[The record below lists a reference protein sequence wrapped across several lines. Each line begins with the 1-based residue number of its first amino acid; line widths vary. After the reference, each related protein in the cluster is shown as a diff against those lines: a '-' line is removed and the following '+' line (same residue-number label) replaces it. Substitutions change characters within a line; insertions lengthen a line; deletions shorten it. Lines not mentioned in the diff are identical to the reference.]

1 MNNLSLSI
9 EERTQLTAML
19 ETAPMM
25 LQKRINLILFYD
37 QGLPTH
43 LAAQQ
48 AGFSPSQ
55 ARFWKHQFL
64 LQRLEIFNRHI
75 KQPQEHEIQEIVS
88 SEISPILSLPGVLP
102 DDLMDE
108 AGKKILYF
116 HFQEMVKHEAG
127 TIAGEDIEELH
138 DMRVATRRMRA
149 AFNIFGV
156 FFIPK
161 TINPFLQTLKTTGK
175 SLGEVRDLDV
185 SLEKIRA
192 YLQQLPIE
200 QQSGLDPLLNYRN
213 SILDRARQS
222 LLSHL
227 NSQDYLDFKGNF
239 LNFLQT
245 PGLGSIAAKKRAPL
259 QTTVRFQ
266 APTLIYSRLAS
277 VMAFDSLMNSAS
289 YSQLHALRIEFKKF
303 RYTLEFFKEVL
314 GEESKS
320 LINEIKDLQD
330 HLGELNDANVACQT
344 ITRFMKKWDE
354 NQTAF
359 PLLDRLN
366 PEPVVIFLAYRYAE
380 RHQLMISFPEKW
392 NIFNRPELRQNLA
405 KAVAFL

>member
-9 EERTQLTAML
+9 EERNQLTARL
-19 ETAPMM
+19 ETAPLM
-25 LQKRINLILFYD
+25 LQKRIKLILFYD

-48 AGFSPSQ
+48 AGFSLSQ

-64 LQRLEIFNRHI
+64 LQRLEIINRHA
-75 KQPQEHEIQEIVS
+75 KQQQEHEIQEIVS
-88 SEISPILSLPGVLP
+88 LDISPILPLPGVFP

-156 FFIPK
+156 FFTPK
-161 TINPFLQTLKTTGK
+161 TINPFLQTLKNTGK

-185 SLEKIRA
+185 SLEKIRS
-192 YLQQLPIE
+192 YLQRLPIE

-213 SILDRARQS
+213 SILDHARQS

-245 PGLGSIAAKKRAPL
+245 PGMGSMAAKKRAPL

-266 APTLIYSRLAS
+266 APTLIYSRLAN
-277 VMAFDSLMNSAS
+277 VMAFDSLLNSAS

-314 GEESKS
+314 GEESKY

-344 ITRFMKKWDE
+344 ITRFLKKWDD
-354 NQTAF
+354 NQNAF

-366 PEPVVIFLAYRYAE
+366 PETVVNFLAYRYAE